1 MSARGLTRFLNRFAG
16 RRIAVAGDFML
27 DHFIWGR
34 ASRLSAEAPVPV
46 LETQSE
52 TFQPG
57 GAGNVAANLAALGAI
72 ALPFGIVG
80 KDVAGANL
88 RAALTTRGISTA
100 GLIAVAGR
108 PTTRKL
114 RIVET
119 ARKHQV
125 ARADTEVTTPLPERL
140 AHRLA
145 ASLLAERFD
154 AVIVSDYDKGVVTEG
169 FLAEVLP
176 ALKSRGTPVFLD
188 PRPRQ
193 AGLYHPISVL
203 TPNRKE
209 AETITGIEIRDDESL
224 RDAAGKLL
232 VLTQG
237 VAVLITL
244 SDEGMALVEAD
255 AASAP
260 GRLRRIATV
269 SREVYDVT
277 GAGDTVIAAF
287 ALSHAAGAGFV
298 DAARIANYAA
308 GIAVGHVGTVAPS
321 LAELRKAVAQAF
333 RPVFR
338 PTQA

>member
-1 MSARGLTRFLNRFAG
+1 MSLSRFLGRFAG

-57 GAGNVAANLAALGAI
+57 GAGNVAANLAALGAV
-72 ALPFGIVG
+72 ALPFGIIG
-80 KDVAGANL
+80 KDLAGANL
-88 RAALTTRGISTA
+88 LDALSARGISSA

-125 ARADTEVTTPLPERL
+125 VRADTETTTPVPERL
-140 AHRLA
+140 TRKLA
-145 ASLLAERFD
+145 ASLLAGRFD
-154 AVIVSDYDKGVVTEG
+154 AVIVSDYDKGVVTAG
-169 FLAEVLP
+169 FLEQVLP
-176 ALKSRGTPVFLD
+176 VLKRRGTPVFLD

-193 AGLYHPISVL
+193 AALYHPISVL

-209 AETITGIEIRDDESL
+209 AETITGIEIRDDKSL
-224 RDAAGKLL
+224 RAAARKLL
-232 VLTQG
+232 SLTQG
-237 VAVLITL
+237 AAVLITL
-244 SDEGMALVEAD
+244 SDEGMALVEAG
-255 AASAP
+255 
-260 GRLRRIATV
+260 GRMHHIPTV

-277 GAGDTVIAAF
+277 GAGDTVIAVF
-287 ALSHAAGAGFV
+287 ALAHAAGCNFA

-308 GIAVGHVGTVAPS
+308 GIAVAHVGTVAPS
-321 LAELRKAVAQAF
+321 LAELRKAMKS
-333 RPVFR
+333 
-338 PTQA
+338 

>member
-1 MSARGLTRFLNRFAG
+1 MSARGLSRFLDRFAG

-46 LETQSE
+46 VETQSE

-57 GAGNVAANLAALGAI
+57 GAGNVAANLAALGAV
-72 ALPFGIVG
+72 ALPFGIIG
-80 KDVAGANL
+80 KDLAGANL
-88 RAALTTRGISTA
+88 REALQTRGISTR
-100 GLIAVAGR
+100 GLIAVADR

-125 ARADTEVTTPLPERL
+125 ARADTETTTPLPDRL
-140 AHRLA
+140 TRKLA
-145 ASLLAERFD
+145 AALLAGRFD
-154 AVIVSDYDKGVVTEG
+154 AVIISDYDKGVVTAG

-176 ALKSRGTPVFLD
+176 AFKRRGTPVFLD

-193 AGLYHPISVL
+193 AALYHPISVL

-209 AETITGIEIRDDESL
+209 AETITGITIRDDSSL
-224 RDAAGKLL
+224 REAAGVLL
-232 VLTQG
+232 RLTQG

-244 SDEGMALVEAD
+244 SDEGMALVEAG
-255 AASAP
+255 
-260 GRLRRIATV
+260 GRLHHIPTV

-287 ALSHAAGAGFV
+287 ALARAAGCNWTV
-298 DAARIANYAA
+298 AARIANYAA
-308 GIAVGHVGTVAPS
+308 GIAVGHVGTVSPS
-321 LAELRKAVAQAF
+321 LAELRKAIK
-333 RPVFR
+333 P
-338 PTQA
+338 